1 MNPKKKKTLPKYK
14 KESVN
19 TGKLANIF
27 RILLFIPL
35 KSSKKF
41 LVKSKFYKV
50 KGKTSEKLKNALK
63 ECSYA
68 QMSKS
73 NIKKIM
79 KIKKKILNLLAKKIE
94 EVHKVLNKSKKN
106 KSKLNITTKSLLR
119 KQVII
124 PISSN
129 NSQKFMSLS
138 NKHVFNINRT
148 LKDIKSDVVADFI
161 HTNNKRLTITTNKVA
176 SALDLTTIKKY
187 IKNINNIDLEV
198 IMLLRLP

>member
-79 KIKKKILNLLAKKIE
+79 KIKKK
-94 EVHKVLNKSKKN
+94 S
-106 KSKLNITTKSLLR
+106 
-119 KQVII
+119 
-124 PISSN
+124 
-129 NSQKFMSLS
+129 
-138 NKHVFNINRT
+138 
-148 LKDIKSDVVADFI
+148 
-161 HTNNKRLTITTNKVA
+161 
-176 SALDLTTIKKY
+176 
-187 IKNINNIDLEV
+187 
-198 IMLLRLP
+198 